1 MKAWELKIPPV
12 VVALIMAAGM
22 WPLSVLFTG
31 FSFDLPERKMVAAVI
46 SILGGVISIT
56 GVISFRRA
64 GTTVNPMQI
73 DAASSLVMT
82 GIFAITRN
90 PIYLGLVFVLLAW
103 FVYLSNFTS
112 LIMVPLF
119 VLYMNCFQ
127 ILPKSGC
134 WKRNSVRSL
143 WFIKPKSA
151 GGCRTKEPRPHVSP
165 WLQPGVR
172 VVVISNGREK
182 SCFSFP
188 RRHPGHRPGVHF
200 QCVSPCQWMPDQG
213 PA

>member
-1 MKAWELKIPPV
+1 
-12 VVALIMAAGM
+12 
-22 WPLSVLFTG
+22 
-31 FSFDLPERKMVAAVI
+31 MVAAVI

-127 ILPKSGC
+127 ILPEERVLEAKFGQEFVVY
-134 WKRNSVRSL
+134 KAKVR
-143 WFIKPKSA
+143 
-151 GGCRTKEPRPHVSP
+151 R
-165 WLQPGVR
+165 WL
-172 VVVISNGREK
+172 
-182 SCFSFP
+182 
-188 RRHPGHRPGVHF
+188 
-200 QCVSPCQWMPDQG
+200 
-213 PA
+213 